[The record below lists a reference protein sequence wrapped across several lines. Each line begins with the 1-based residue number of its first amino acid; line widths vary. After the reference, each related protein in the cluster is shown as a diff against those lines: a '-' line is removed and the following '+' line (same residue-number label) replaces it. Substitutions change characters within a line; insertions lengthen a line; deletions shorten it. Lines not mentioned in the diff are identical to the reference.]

1 MLLDTWSQLEYDM
14 FQNRH
19 TMMVGF
25 AQTLRDTLEEKLKMS
40 GSQEKGY
47 FAKIVQRIIDNLQI
61 SIKNIH
67 VRIES
72 ELAPVPNLR

>member
-1 MLLDTWSQLEYDM
+1 M

-19 TMMVGF
+19 SNLVTF
-25 AQTLRDTLEEKLKMS
+25 AKNMKDTIEQKLKMK
-40 GSQEKGY
+40 GKQEKGY

-67 VRIES
+67 IRIES
-72 ELAPVPNLR
+72 EFSPIQNLRYFEKIDLIEVSE

>member
-1 MLLDTWSQLEYDM
+1 M

-19 TMMVGF
+19 SSLVTF
-25 AQTLRDTLEEKLKMS
+25 AKNMKDTIEEKLKMK
-40 GSQEKGY
+40 GTQEKGY

-67 VRIES
+67 IRIES
-72 ELAPVPNLR
+72 EFAPIQNLR